1 MEMSCDLKASN
12 SVETGMVHGGYPTMR
27 IYNFHNPKDITEDN
41 DNTWIILCEKQSSC
55 FFRGSFHSQI
65 VGCFRCCMAIK
76 KKTFFEYHIVLT
88 DLCVCKTKVS
98 HGESRDLVSW
108 KSRDFHQLRRSPH
121 LQFQGEF
128 GSHFHLNHFALL
140 LGAWSTMVG
149 WGKLWQLHSTHHCY
163 IRPAILF
170 GAGKKTDKHWL

>member
-1 MEMSCDLKASN
+1 MDN
-12 SVETGMVHGGYPTMR
+12 SVWKAIIVFFSGKFSQPNRWLFSLLHG
-27 IYNFHNPKDITEDN
+27 HKE
-41 DNTWIILCEKQSSC
+41 
-55 FFRGSFHSQI
+55 
-65 VGCFRCCMAIK
+65 
-76 KKTFFEYHIVLT
+76 KTFFEYHIVLT

-163 IRPAILF
+163 IRPAIFF
-170 GAGKKTDKHWL
+170 GAGKKQINIGYRNCSDSIPPKNNSLFE